1 MSTGEEDV
9 YSRTARDIT
18 VSWGVCHFTKTLL
31 DQVFNRNNV
40 FWWRAGPHDGF
51 AVALVAPETTGPD
64 YKLSQEDERSS
75 SSSCNLW
82 LGQFDW
88 HLERKPDAVGLYQ
101 PTFKTFFV
109 VFSEEF
115 QAIVEKKNLLQL
127 FLMWPHVTVS
137 GISLDHLRKRKV
149 SLPASI
155 FPSMSNG
162 RIQSWIFYLSEW
174 HERVPCHQHSRGFY
188 YIWTVVCAL
197 RLRFSRAWQ
206 QRGAR
211 LHGPC
216 HWFHLKHL

>member
-115 QAIVEKKNLLQL
+115 QAIVEKKSLAVIS
-127 FLMWPHVTVS
+127 HVASCHGVWHFFGS
-137 GISLDHLRKRKV
+137 SQKKKSFSAREY
-149 SLPASI
+149 LP
-155 FPSMSNG
+155 FN
-162 RIQSWIFYLSEW
+162 
-174 HERVPCHQHSRGFY
+174 V
-188 YIWTVVCAL
+188 
-197 RLRFSRAWQ
+197 
-206 QRGAR
+206 
-211 LHGPC
+211 
-216 HWFHLKHL
+216 